1 MMSSDESPK
10 MESEKNPENSFVFQG
25 EMDLKDKNALLQC
38 RTRIIKDLDIRI
50 VIDSLLESR
59 VVDENLYER
68 IKNEVSLIFFC
79 VKFAWFL
86 KTHFFWQPT
95 IQDQARQLLDILPYR
110 GPKAFPIFVDVLKED
125 YEWLADDLEEALT
138 LKTEDVTDEVETDE
152 LIGMYNKTEN
162 EYQCWPRA

>member
-68 IKNEVSLIFFC
+68 IKNEVSLIFLC
-79 VKFAWFL
+79 
-86 KTHFFWQPT
+86 Q
-95 IQDQARQLLDILPYR
+95 
-110 GPKAFPIFVDVLKED
+110 IFV
-125 YEWLADDLEEALT
+125 T
-138 LKTEDVTDEVETDE
+138 FH
-152 LIGMYNKTEN
+152 
-162 EYQCWPRA
+162 